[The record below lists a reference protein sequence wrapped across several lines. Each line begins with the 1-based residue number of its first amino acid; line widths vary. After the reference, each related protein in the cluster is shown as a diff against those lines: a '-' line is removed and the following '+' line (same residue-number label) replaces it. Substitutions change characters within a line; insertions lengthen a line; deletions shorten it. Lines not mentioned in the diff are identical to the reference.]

1 MKNKTKE
8 VSHTERYLRE
18 RQLLAEHLPFSAST
32 LWRMVRKGTF
42 PPPVKL
48 GPSITA
54 WRMSQVTD
62 WLNQPPTVPN
72 QQSPTRSLARHR
84 ATQKAA
90 NGTPSP

>member
-1 MKNKTKE
+1 MEKHSKE
-8 VSHTERYLRE
+8 RSTTECYLRE

-32 LWRMVRKGTF
+32 LWRMVRRGTF

-62 WLNQPPTVPN
+62 WLNQPPSLPGN
-72 QQSPTRSLARHR
+72 PSPTRSLISYRSSRKIHSE
-84 ATQKAA
+84 K
-90 NGTPSP
+90 P